1 MLTPDLQGVLV
12 LKVLFF
18 LSFFLSHI
26 YCIPPSPR
34 RHTNTSEP
42 DYTDMIRTHDVHR
55 FIRAPAQQFF
65 SRSSMKQVEGRLVG
79 CIKTLCQRLEEYK
92 DTGKPV
98 NMSNALYS
106 LATGAYSDPHT

>member
-1 MLTPDLQGVLV
+1 MLTLDLQGVLG

-18 LSFFLSHI
+18 FLSFSYILHA
-26 YCIPPSPR
+26 
-34 RHTNTSEP
+34 NTSEP

-98 NMSNALYS
+98 NMTNALYS
-106 LATGAYSDPHT
+106 LATGAYSNPHT